1 MPGSVLQGDFTAGE
15 LAPSLAARV
24 DLAKYT
30 KGCRTLTN
38 FLVQA
43 HGGAVKRPGFEMLD
57 ALPGEAVLIPF
68 VFSQEQTY
76 CLVFGEKWLRVATP
90 DGFILNGDGEIYQ
103 IPSPYTLAQAKQL
116 SYVQSADVLFLAV
129 HGVVP
134 TKLKRLGH
142 ASWQFEAM
150 VFTSPID
157 APANQAAVK
166 TNGDAVTPYTYYVTA
181 VNADGKESGLP
192 AGVNINGPASNNW
205 VASCRITVSWSAVTG
220 AVEYRIYKASYG
232 GRPGFVAEVSHG
244 TATGGTVSGLKVGA
258 KTASL
263 VHYSGSITRTRV
275 VGNGHVPSSDST
287 SSLSVAANASQN
299 AFVVDDL
306 AFIFVTKTTTTT
318 TWTSH
323 TEYNPGSDEYETV
336 WTSSTSTST
345 DKFWCLI
352 TFTGANPAGTYG
364 TYSTGSLGS
373 NAAYPSGTVDVY
385 TVSPVVSGGSTLS
398 WDDRNVTPSTTEGAP
413 VYDDPFPNGDYPG
426 AVCLYEQR
434 LVFASSPN
442 RPQTIWMSKSGDY
455 GNFATYKPA
464 AADTP
469 IELTIAS
476 QEVSPV
482 NWLMPLRSLI
492 LGMGGMEWEIGPRGD
507 SAFSASNAKA
517 TPQSYWGSSLR
528 RAIIIGNV
536 ILHVSASGRQVRSL
550 QYEFAADSY
559 NGSDL
564 SIMAAHLLE
573 AGRIVDWTY
582 AKAPD
587 SIVWAVREDGVLL
600 GLTFQAE
607 HQIAAWHKHTT
618 QGRFKAVCAIPNGFE
633 DALFA
638 VVERNGALYLER
650 AAARYLSGD
659 PTGAVFMDAALTYS
673 GEPVTRLSGLDHLEG
688 MEVGIFADGAV
699 QPPRTVEN
707 GAVTLDNAASVVTVG
722 LLYTADLET
731 MPVEVVA
738 QTGTSVAQKK
748 QINAVNVLFRDSLG
762 VKVGLSFDEAKMQA
776 VKWRTTEPY
785 GHPPA
790 PYSGLKSVTVPSLAD
805 NIVTVCI
812 RSDMPT
818 PVTVLALVSRIAVNQ

>member
-43 HGGAVKRPGFEMLD
+43 HGGAVKRPGFVLLD
-57 ALPGEAVLIPF
+57 ALPGDAALVPF
-68 VFSQEQTY
+68 VFSQEQAY

-90 DGFILNGDGEIYQ
+90 DGFILNGGGGIYQ
-103 IPSPYTLAQAKQL
+103 ISSPYTLAQAKRL

-150 VFTSPID
+150 VFTSPL
-157 APANQAAVK
+157 PSPSGQAASRSG
-166 TNGDAVTPYTYYVTA
+166 GDAVTPYTYYVTA

-192 AGVNINGPASNNW
+192 AGVHVDGPASNNW
-205 VASCRITVSWSAVTG
+205 PATAGITVTWAAVQG
-220 AVEYRIYKASYG
+220 AVAYRIYKASYG
-232 GRPGFVAEVSHG
+232 GRPGYVAE
-244 TATGGTVSGLKVGA
+244 
-258 KTASL
+258 
-263 VHYSGSITRTRV
+263 
-275 VGNGHVPSSDST
+275 T
-287 SSLSVAANASQN
+287 SN
-299 AFVVDDL
+299 
-306 AFIFVTKTTTTT
+306 
-318 TWTSH
+318 
-323 TEYNPGSDEYETV
+323 
-336 WTSSTSTST
+336 
-345 DKFWCLI
+345 
-352 TFTGANPAGTYG
+352 
-364 TYSTGSLGS
+364 
-373 NAAYPSGTVDVY
+373 
-385 TVSPVVSGGSTLS
+385 LS
-398 WDDRNVTPSTTEGAP
+398 WTDRNVSPSTTEGAP
-413 VYDDPFPNGDYPG
+413 VYANPFPNGDYPG

-507 SAFSASNAKA
+507 AAFSASNAKA

-618 QGRFKAVCAIPNGFE
+618 QGRFKAVCALPNGFE

-688 MEVGIFADGAV
+688 MEVGVFADGAV
-699 QPPRTVEN
+699 QPPRIVEN
-707 GAVTLDNAASVVTVG
+707 GAVTLDTPASVVTVG

-748 QINAVNVLFRDSLG
+748 QINVVNVLFRDSLG

>member
-43 HGGAVKRPGFEMLD
+43 HGGAVKRPGFVLLD
-57 ALPGEAVLIPF
+57 ALPGDAALVPF
-68 VFSQEQTY
+68 VFSQEQAY

-90 DGFILNGDGEIYQ
+90 EGFILDANDDIYQ
-103 IPSPYTLAQAKQL
+103 ITSPYTLAQAKQL

-142 ASWQFEAM
+142 ASWQFAPM
-150 VFTSPID
+150 VFTSPIA
-157 APANQAAVK
+157 APANQTAAK

-192 AGVNINGPASNNW
+192 AGVNIDGPASNNW
-205 VASCRITVSWSAVTG
+205 VASCRITVSWSAVPG

-232 GRPGFVAEVSHG
+232 GRPGFVAE
-244 TATGGTVSGLKVGA
+244 
-258 KTASL
+258 
-263 VHYSGSITRTRV
+263 
-275 VGNGHVPSSDST
+275 T
-287 SSLSVAANASQN
+287 SN
-299 AFVVDDL
+299 
-306 AFIFVTKTTTTT
+306 
-318 TWTSH
+318 
-323 TEYNPGSDEYETV
+323 
-336 WTSSTSTST
+336 
-345 DKFWCLI
+345 
-352 TFTGANPAGTYG
+352 
-364 TYSTGSLGS
+364 
-373 NAAYPSGTVDVY
+373 
-385 TVSPVVSGGSTLS
+385 LS

-413 VYDDPFPNGDYPG
+413 VYDDPFPDGDYPG

-455 GNFATYKPA
+455 DNFATYKPA

-650 AAARYLSGD
+650 AAVRYLSGD

-776 VKWRTTEPY
+776 VKWRATEPY

>member
-43 HGGAVKRPGFEMLD
+43 HGGAVKRPGFVLLD
-57 ALPGEAVLIPF
+57 TLPGDAVLVPF
-68 VFSQEQTY
+68 VFNQEQAY

-90 DGFILNGDGEIYQ
+90 DGFILDGNDGIYQ
-103 IPSPYTLAQAKQL
+103 IASPYTLAQAKQL

-142 ASWQFEAM
+142 ASWQFDSM
-150 VFTSPID
+150 VFTSPIA
-157 APANQAAVK
+157 APANQAATK
-166 TNGDAVTPYTYYVTA
+166 NGGEAVTPYTYYVTA
-181 VNADGKESGLP
+181 VNGDGKESGLP
-192 AGVNINGPASNNW
+192 AGVNIDGPASNNW
-205 VASCRITVSWSAVTG
+205 VATASITLTWSAVQG

-232 GRPGFVAEVSHG
+232 GRPGYVAD
-244 TATGGTVSGLKVGA
+244 T
-258 KTASL
+258 
-263 VHYSGSITRTRV
+263 
-275 VGNGHVPSSDST
+275 
-287 SSLSVAANASQN
+287 
-299 AFVVDDL
+299 
-306 AFIFVTKTTTTT
+306 TKL
-318 TWTSH
+318 TWT
-323 TEYNPGSDEYETV
+323 
-336 WTSSTSTST
+336 
-345 DKFWCLI
+345 
-352 TFTGANPAGTYG
+352 
-364 TYSTGSLGS
+364 
-373 NAAYPSGTVDVY
+373 
-385 TVSPVVSGGSTLS
+385 
-398 WDDRNVTPSTTEGAP
+398 DRNVSPSTTEGAP

-455 GNFATYKPA
+455 DNFATYKPA

-476 QEVSPV
+476 QEVSPA

-507 SAFSASNAKA
+507 NAFSAQNAKA

-559 NGSDL
+559 NGNDL

-633 DALFA
+633 DSLFA

-650 AAARYLSGD
+650 SAARYLSGD

-699 QPPRTVEN
+699 QPPRTVKN

-748 QINAVNVLFRDSLG
+748 QINAVNVLLRDSLG

-818 PVTVLALVSRIAVNQ
+818 PVTVLALVSRMAVNQ

>member
-15 LAPSLAARV
+15 LAPSLSARV
-24 DLAKYT
+24 DLSKYN

-43 HGGAVKRPGFEMLD
+43 HGGAVKRPGFELLD
-57 ALPGEAVLIPF
+57 ALPGEAVLVPF
-68 VFSQEQTY
+68 VFSQEQAY
-76 CLVFGEKWLRVATP
+76 CLVFGDKWLRVATP
-90 DGFILNGDGEIYQ
+90 DGFILDANDDIYEIT
-103 IPSPYTLAQAKQL
+103 SPYTLEQAKQL
-116 SYVQSADVLFLAV
+116 SYVQSADVLFIAV

-142 ASWQFEAM
+142 ASWQFESM
-150 VFTSPID
+150 VFTSPIA
-157 APANQAAVK
+157 APANQAASLS
-166 TNGDAVTPYTYYVTA
+166 GSDAVTPYTYYVTA
-181 VNADGKESGLP
+181 VNGDGKESGLP
-192 AGVNINGPASNNW
+192 AGVNISGPASNNW
-205 VASCRITVSWSAVTG
+205 TATSSITVTWSAVTG
-220 AVEYRIYKASYG
+220 AVEYRIYKTSYG
-232 GRPGFVAEVSHG
+232 GRPGYVA
-244 TATGGTVSGLKVGA
+244 
-258 KTASL
+258 
-263 VHYSGSITRTRV
+263 
-275 VGNGHVPSSDST
+275 N
-287 SSLSVAANASQN
+287 
-299 AFVVDDL
+299 
-306 AFIFVTKTTTTT
+306 TT
-318 TWTSH
+318 
-323 TEYNPGSDEYETV
+323 N
-336 WTSSTSTST
+336 
-345 DKFWCLI
+345 
-352 TFTGANPAGTYG
+352 
-364 TYSTGSLGS
+364 
-373 NAAYPSGTVDVY
+373 
-385 TVSPVVSGGSTLS
+385 LS
-398 WDDRNVTPSTTEGAP
+398 WTDRNVTPSTSEGAP

-507 SAFSASNAKA
+507 NAFSAQNAKA

-528 RAIIIGNV
+528 QAIIIGNV
-536 ILHVSASGRQVRSL
+536 ILHVSSSGRQVRSL

-559 NGSDL
+559 NGNDL

-587 SIVWAVREDGVLL
+587 SIVWAVRDDGVLL

-618 QGRFKAVCAIPNGFE
+618 QGKFKNVCAIPNGFE

-638 VVERNGALYLER
+638 VVERNGELYLER
-650 AAARYLSGD
+650 AASRYLSGD
-659 PTGAVFMDAALTYS
+659 PAGAVFLDSSLTYS
-673 GEPVTRLSGLDHLEG
+673 GSPVTQLSGLDHLNE
-688 MEVGIFADGAV
+688 MEVGVFADGAV
-699 QPPRTVEN
+699 QPPRTVH
-707 GAVTLDNAASVVTVG
+707 GGTIFLDSPASVVTVG

-748 QINAVNVLFRDSLG
+748 QINAVDVLFRDSLG
-762 VKVGLSFDEAKMQA
+762 VKVGLSFDDAKMQP

-785 GHPPA
+785 GKPPA
-790 PYSGLKSVTVPSLAD
+790 PYSGIKSVVVPSLAD

>member
-1 MPGSVLQGDFTAGE
+1 M
-15 LAPSLAARV
+15 
-24 DLAKYT
+24 
-30 KGCRTLTN
+30 
-38 FLVQA
+38 
-43 HGGAVKRPGFEMLD
+43 
-57 ALPGEAVLIPF
+57 
-68 VFSQEQTY
+68 
-76 CLVFGEKWLRVATP
+76 
-90 DGFILNGDGEIYQ
+90 DGQNLE
-103 IPSPYTLAQAKQL
+103 
-116 SYVQSADVLFLAV
+116 
-129 HGVVP
+129 
-134 TKLKRLGH
+134 
-142 ASWQFEAM
+142 
-150 VFTSPID
+150 D
-157 APANQAAVK
+157 APASTTDEQRAGQRQGNPDAG
-166 TNGDAVTPYTYYVTA
+166 NGDS
-181 VNADGKESGLP
+181 K
-192 AGVNINGPASNNW
+192 
-205 VASCRITVSWSAVTG
+205 
-220 AVEYRIYKASYG
+220 KASYG
-232 GRPGFVAEVSHG
+232 GRPGYVAE
-244 TATGGTVSGLKVGA
+244 
-258 KTASL
+258 
-263 VHYSGSITRTRV
+263 
-275 VGNGHVPSSDST
+275 T
-287 SSLSVAANASQN
+287 SN
-299 AFVVDDL
+299 
-306 AFIFVTKTTTTT
+306 
-318 TWTSH
+318 
-323 TEYNPGSDEYETV
+323 
-336 WTSSTSTST
+336 
-345 DKFWCLI
+345 
-352 TFTGANPAGTYG
+352 
-364 TYSTGSLGS
+364 
-373 NAAYPSGTVDVY
+373 
-385 TVSPVVSGGSTLS
+385 LS
-398 WDDRNVTPSTTEGAP
+398 WTDRNVSPSTTEGAP

-455 GNFATYKPA
+455 GNFATYRPA

-550 QYEFAADSY
+550 QYEFTADSY

-618 QGRFKAVCAIPNGFE
+618 QGRFKAVCALPNGFE
-633 DALFA
+633 DALFV

-650 AAARYLSGD
+650 AAALYLSGD

-673 GEPVTRLSGLDHLEG
+673 GEPVTRLSGLDHLNG

-699 QPPRTVEN
+699 HPPRTVRD
-707 GAVTLDNAASVVTVG
+707 GTVSLDTPASVVTVG

-731 MPVEVVA
+731 MPVEIMG

-748 QINAVNVLFRDSLG
+748 QINVVNVLFRDSLG
-762 VKVGLSFDEAKMQA
+762 VKVGLSFDDARMQA

-790 PYSGLKSVTVPSLAD
+790 PYSGLKSVTMPALAD
-805 NIVTVCI
+805 NSVTICI

-818 PVTVLALVSRIAVNQ
+818 PVTVLALVSRIEVNQ

>member
-15 LAPSLAARV
+15 LAPSLSARV
-24 DLAKYT
+24 DLSKYN

-43 HGGAVKRPGFEMLD
+43 HGGAVKRPGFELID
-57 ALPGEAVLIPF
+57 ALPGEAVLVPF
-68 VFSQEQTY
+68 VFSQEQAY
-76 CLVFGEKWLRVATP
+76 CLVFGDKWLRVATP
-90 DGFILNGDGEIYQ
+90 DGFILDANEDIYEIT
-103 IPSPYTLAQAKQL
+103 SPYTLEQAKQL
-116 SYVQSADVLFLAV
+116 SYVQSADVLFIAV

-142 ASWQFEAM
+142 ASWQFESM
-150 VFTSPID
+150 VFTSPIA
-157 APANQAAVK
+157 APANQAASLS
-166 TNGDAVTPYTYYVTA
+166 GSDAVTPYTYYVTA
-181 VNADGKESGLP
+181 VNGDGKESGLP
-192 AGVNINGPASNNW
+192 AGVNISGPASNNW
-205 VASCRITVSWSAVTG
+205 TATSSITVTWSAVTG
-220 AVEYRIYKASYG
+220 AVEYRIYKTSYG
-232 GRPGFVAEVSHG
+232 GRPGYVA
-244 TATGGTVSGLKVGA
+244 
-258 KTASL
+258 
-263 VHYSGSITRTRV
+263 
-275 VGNGHVPSSDST
+275 N
-287 SSLSVAANASQN
+287 
-299 AFVVDDL
+299 
-306 AFIFVTKTTTTT
+306 TT
-318 TWTSH
+318 
-323 TEYNPGSDEYETV
+323 N
-336 WTSSTSTST
+336 
-345 DKFWCLI
+345 
-352 TFTGANPAGTYG
+352 
-364 TYSTGSLGS
+364 
-373 NAAYPSGTVDVY
+373 
-385 TVSPVVSGGSTLS
+385 LS
-398 WDDRNVTPSTTEGAP
+398 WTDRNVTPSTSEGAP

-507 SAFSASNAKA
+507 NAFSAQNAKA

-528 RAIIIGNV
+528 QAIIIGNV
-536 ILHVSASGRQVRSL
+536 ILHVSSSGRQVRSL

-559 NGSDL
+559 NGNDL

-587 SIVWAVREDGVLL
+587 SIVWAVRDDGVLL

-618 QGRFKAVCAIPNGFE
+618 QGKFKNVCAIPNGFE

-638 VVERNGALYLER
+638 VVERNGELYLER
-650 AAARYLSGD
+650 AASRYLSGD
-659 PTGAVFMDAALTYS
+659 PAGAVFLDSSLTYS
-673 GEPVTRLSGLDHLEG
+673 GSPVTQLSGLDHLNE
-688 MEVGIFADGAV
+688 MEVGVFADGAV
-699 QPPRTVEN
+699 QPPRTVH
-707 GAVTLDNAASVVTVG
+707 GGTIFLDSPASVVTVG

-748 QINAVNVLFRDSLG
+748 QINAVDVLFRDSLG
-762 VKVGLSFDEAKMQA
+762 VKVGLSFDDAKMQP

-785 GHPPA
+785 GKPPA
-790 PYSGLKSVTVPSLAD
+790 PYSGIKSVVVPSLAD

>member
-43 HGGAVKRPGFEMLD
+43 HGGAVKRPGFVLLD
-57 ALPGEAVLIPF
+57 ALPGDAALVPF
-68 VFSQEQTY
+68 VFSQEQAY

-134 TKLKRLGH
+134 TKLMRLGH

-150 VFTSPID
+150 VFTSPL
-157 APANQAAVK
+157 PSPSSQAASRSG
-166 TNGDAVTPYTYYVTA
+166 GDAVTPYTYYVTA

-192 AGVNINGPASNNW
+192 AGVNVDGPASNNW
-205 VASCRITVSWSAVTG
+205 VATASITVTWAAVQG

-232 GRPGFVAEVSHG
+232 GRPGYVAE
-244 TATGGTVSGLKVGA
+244 
-258 KTASL
+258 
-263 VHYSGSITRTRV
+263 
-275 VGNGHVPSSDST
+275 T
-287 SSLSVAANASQN
+287 SN
-299 AFVVDDL
+299 
-306 AFIFVTKTTTTT
+306 
-318 TWTSH
+318 
-323 TEYNPGSDEYETV
+323 
-336 WTSSTSTST
+336 
-345 DKFWCLI
+345 
-352 TFTGANPAGTYG
+352 
-364 TYSTGSLGS
+364 
-373 NAAYPSGTVDVY
+373 
-385 TVSPVVSGGSTLS
+385 LS
-398 WDDRNVTPSTTEGAP
+398 WTDRNVSPSTTEGAP

-476 QEVSPV
+476 QEVSPA

>member
-1 MPGSVLQGDFTAGE
+1 MPGSALQGDFTAGE

-43 HGGAVKRPGFEMLD
+43 HGGAVKRPGFVLLD
-57 ALPGEAVLIPF
+57 ALPGEAALVPF
-68 VFSQEQTY
+68 VFSQEQAY
-76 CLVFGEKWLRVATP
+76 CLVFGDGWLRVATP
-90 DGFILNGDGEIYQ
+90 DGFILNGDGGVYQ
-103 IPSPYTLAQAKQL
+103 ISSPYTLAQAKQL

-129 HGVVP
+129 QGVAP

-142 ASWQFEAM
+142 ASWQFETM
-150 VFTSPID
+150 VFTSPL
-157 APANQAAVK
+157 PSPSNQAASR
-166 TNGDAVTPYTYYVTA
+166 NGGDAVTPYTYYVTA
-181 VNADGKESGLP
+181 VNGDGKESGLP
-192 AGVNINGPASNNW
+192 AGVSVDGPASNNW
-205 VASCRITVSWSAVTG
+205 VATAGITVTWSAVQG

-232 GRPGFVAEVSHG
+232 GRPGYVAE
-244 TATGGTVSGLKVGA
+244 
-258 KTASL
+258 
-263 VHYSGSITRTRV
+263 
-275 VGNGHVPSSDST
+275 T
-287 SSLSVAANASQN
+287 SN
-299 AFVVDDL
+299 
-306 AFIFVTKTTTTT
+306 
-318 TWTSH
+318 
-323 TEYNPGSDEYETV
+323 
-336 WTSSTSTST
+336 
-345 DKFWCLI
+345 
-352 TFTGANPAGTYG
+352 
-364 TYSTGSLGS
+364 
-373 NAAYPSGTVDVY
+373 
-385 TVSPVVSGGSTLS
+385 LS
-398 WDDRNVTPSTTEGAP
+398 WTDRNVSPSTTEGAP

-550 QYEFAADSY
+550 QYEFTADSY

-618 QGRFKAVCAIPNGFE
+618 QGRFKAVCALPNGFE

-638 VVERNGALYLER
+638 IVERNGALYLER

-673 GEPVTRLSGLDHLEG
+673 GAPVTRLSGLDHLNG

-699 QPPRTVEN
+699 HPPRTVRD
-707 GAVTLDNAASVVTVG
+707 GAVTLDTPASVVTVG

-731 MPVEVVA
+731 MPVELMG

-748 QINAVNVLFRDSLG
+748 QINVVNVLFRDSLG
-762 VKVGLSFDEAKMQA
+762 VKVGLSFDDARMQA

-785 GHPPA
+785 GKPPA
-790 PYSGLKSVTVPSLAD
+790 PYSGLKSVTMPALAD
-805 NIVTVCI
+805 NSVTICI

-818 PVTVLALVSRIAVNQ
+818 PVTVLALVSRIEVNQ